1 LSRYRARTATS
12 ETDRQITRHLDEASR
27 HVGLALEQLR
37 QNRTAGRPRKRRVED
52 ELHRALGMLAEV
64 GTVESR
70 YGSGE
75 DPDLI
80 PEETRAERWR
90 AERKAERQA
99 EREAQRSDG

>member
-1 LSRYRARTATS
+1 
-12 ETDRQITRHLDEASR
+12 
-27 HVGLALEQLR
+27 
-37 QNRTAGRPRKRRVED
+37 
-52 ELHRALGMLAEV
+52 MLAEV

-70 YGSGE
+70 YGSAE